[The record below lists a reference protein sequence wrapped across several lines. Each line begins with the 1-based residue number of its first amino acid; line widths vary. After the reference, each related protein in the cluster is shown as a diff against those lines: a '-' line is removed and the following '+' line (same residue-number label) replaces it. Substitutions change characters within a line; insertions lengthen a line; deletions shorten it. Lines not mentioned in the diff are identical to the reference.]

1 MEKNKGS
8 IKETWKIINSLINKK
23 TKGTTYP
30 TEFRSN
36 GTTITGSKNIAN
48 CFNHFFV
55 NIGPSLAN
63 KIPRSN
69 NVFTRYLSD
78 KVDDTLFLK
87 PVTKEE
93 IINLVKNTKS
103 KQSKDHDDIDMC
115 LVKKILPHIVTPL
128 EHIFNISLQKGV
140 FPDGIKLARVIP
152 LFKNGEMNDFS
163 NYRPISILSQFSKI
177 LEKIFHNRMM
187 SFIDDKQIL
196 YKSQYGFRKTCLHH

>member
-1 MEKNKGS
+1 M
-8 IKETWKIINSLINKK
+8 
-23 TKGTTYP
+23 
-30 TEFRSN
+30 
-36 GTTITGSKNIAN
+36 
-48 CFNHFFV
+48 
-55 NIGPSLAN
+55 AN

-103 KQSKDHDDIDMC
+103 KQSKDHDDIDIC

-140 FPDGIKLARVIP
+140 FPDGMKLARVIP

-196 YKSQYGFRKTCLHH
+196 YKSQYGFRKNMSTSLAIMELVEEITTSIDDCKSTIGVFIDLKKAFDTVDHSILVKKT